1 MKKERNIFMT
11 KPGDSPATNP
21 EENIKYSY
29 FHWGPFLFHTQ
40 VTQEECDKVIEEGK
54 KCRRKSNDYRAK
66 LAGHLS
72 EEYTFTDAEVIAVW
86 LKKYFN
92 AYAVGYNTWRGEGSM
107 KPNFQ
112 LTALWINYMK
122 ANEFNPPHEH
132 AADLSFVLYP
142 AVPKEITQE
151 NKDFKGTMR
160 GPGGVSWLYGDGN
173 RQCITVV
180 HRLPETRDLFIF
192 PAFLKHWVFPFK
204 SDVERISV
212 SGNVLFDQDSRMNY
226 LGPIKKGDINE

>member
-1 MKKERNIFMT
+1 MIKNIIECGMKKLNLNAICGKDNIIKSIENIF
-11 KPGDSPATNP
+11 S
-21 EENIKYSY
+21 
-29 FHWGPFLFHTQ
+29 
-40 VTQEECDKVIEEGK
+40 
-54 KCRRKSNDYRAK
+54 KCIRIGRK
-66 LAGHLS
+66 
-72 EEYTFTDAEVIAVW
+72 E
-86 LKKYFN
+86 
-92 AYAVGYNTWRGEGSM
+92 M
-107 KPNFQ
+107 
-112 LTALWINYMK
+112 WINYMK
-122 ANEFNPPHEH
+122 AGDFNPPHSH
-132 AADLSFVLYP
+132 GADLSFVAFP
-142 AVPKEITQE
+142 DVPKEIIE
-151 NKDFKGTMR
+151 ECGEFKGTMR